1 MSDVHGLQRLAIDA
15 VLGVTQIVESVHAT
29 VTGVSPPI
37 GAPRA
42 PGTSGITGFVYKSVR
57 GATRAVGL
65 GAEAIFG
72 RLAAIGGDGVSSRER
87 EAVMA
92 VLNGVFGDYL
102 AATRNPLAIE
112 MAVRKKGVPVALDRD
127 ALASAFK
134 QPARRVAVML
144 HGLCMND
151 LMWRRDGHDHGAG
164 LARDAGFTPVYIHY
178 DTGRA
183 IAANGRDL
191 DALMQALVDAW
202 PAPIG
207 RLAII
212 GHSMGGLVARSAMES
227 ASRQGSTW
235 TARVDSLVFL
245 GTPHLGA
252 PLERAGAWVDYLV
265 GISPYTAPFARLGK
279 LRSAGI
285 KDLRHGLAG
294 QPPLPA
300 HVRTYAIA
308 ASMQKTQGRSPERV
322 RGDGLVPVKSALA
335 MRMPASHRYIAYG
348 TGHLD
353 ASRKPRGVRAHANV
367 ARARLTAKRPGVSRT
382 LRCARTACRTRSRP
396 S

>member
-1 MSDVHGLQRLAIDA
+1 VSDVA
-15 VLGVTQIVESVHAT
+15 
-29 VTGVSPPI
+29 PPI
-37 GAPRA
+37 GASRA
-42 PGTSGITGFVYKSVR
+42 SGTSGITGFVYESVR
-57 GATRAVGL
+57 GVTRAVGS
-65 GAEAIFG
+65 GADAVFG
-72 RLAAIGGDGVSSRER
+72 RLAAVGGDGVSSRER
-87 EAVMA
+87 EAVIA

-112 MAVRKKGVPVALDRD
+112 MAVRKDGVRVALDRD
-127 ALASAFK
+127 ALAAAFE

-151 LMWRRDGHDHGAG
+151 LMWRRDGHDHGAA
-164 LARDAGFTPVYIHY
+164 LARDAGFTPVHIHY

-202 PAPIG
+202 PAPID

-212 GHSMGGLVARSAMES
+212 GHSMGGLVARSAMAS
-227 ASRQGSTW
+227 ASQQGSTW

-285 KDLRHGLAG
+285 KDLRHGLPG
-294 QPPLPA
+294 QAPLPP
-300 HVRTYAIA
+300 HVQTYAIA
-308 ASMQKTQGRSPERV
+308 ASTQKTEGRSTDRA

-335 MRMPASHRYIAYG
+335 MSMPASHRYIAYG
-348 TGHLD
+348 TSHIDLL
-353 ASRKPRGVRAHANV
+353 ASHPVYERMRRWLA
-367 ARARLTAKRPGVSRT
+367 PG
-382 LRCARTACRTRSRP
+382 
-396 S
+396 